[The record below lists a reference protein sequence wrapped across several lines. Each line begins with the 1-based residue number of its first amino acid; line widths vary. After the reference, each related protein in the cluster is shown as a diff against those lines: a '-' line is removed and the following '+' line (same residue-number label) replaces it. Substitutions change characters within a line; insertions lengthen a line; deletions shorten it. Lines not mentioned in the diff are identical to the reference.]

1 MLPLFRN
8 RNFFQAVLPSSYIG
22 MFSVRP
28 LRSTVVTRF
37 FATMGISDSR
47 PVPPCG
53 YVFPQSAGRVAAS
66 APPGLPVSST
76 NLSLRAVP
84 NHPGKPGVA
93 MLPLFNAGGR
103 LHHLR
108 QAGRLSLSVTRPNR
122 VYLHYGSQV
131 RLTRLRQTDCSA
143 PRSFGYMLNGQF
155 TRWTPFIPQDSPVY
169 WRSQGAETQ
178 RGNPGRWAAG
188 APVFRHDAFSAG
200 ETAGAAFG
208 LPK

>member
-1 MLPLFRN
+1 MAQLLSQLREFIRQSVSTRLFIQGFDMLPLFRN

-93 MLPLFNAGGR
+93 MLPLFSTPVAGFTILGR
-103 LHHLR
+103 PAVFHLASRGRIGFTCITARRFASRDFAKRIAPLHAR
-108 QAGRLSLSVTRPNR
+108 
-122 VYLHYGSQV
+122 
-131 RLTRLRQTDCSA
+131 SA
-143 PRSFGYMLNGQF
+143 
-155 TRWTPFIPQDSPVY
+155 TC
-169 WRSQGAETQ
+169 
-178 RGNPGRWAAG
+178 
-188 APVFRHDAFSAG
+188 
-200 ETAGAAFG
+200 
-208 LPK
+208 